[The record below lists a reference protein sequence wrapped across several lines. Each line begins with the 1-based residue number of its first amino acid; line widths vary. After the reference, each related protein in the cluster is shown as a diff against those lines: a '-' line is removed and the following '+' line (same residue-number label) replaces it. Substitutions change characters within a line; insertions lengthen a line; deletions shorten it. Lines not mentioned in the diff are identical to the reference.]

1 MKNIFNYRLRQVM
14 LLSII
19 ISLGILLFSTLM
31 IFLSGILGGVTLY
44 MLTRKWYFNLTV
56 KQHWSKW
63 ITALLFILCFVV
75 LIAIPIYF
83 SILIVSPKITLL
95 VNNQDAIISTLEKFS
110 KKIEVYT
117 GIKLFTSENATS
129 FVKNLFA
136 YLPSFLNNTVNIFAN
151 LLLMFFLMYY
161 LLCGGKM
168 IEKYL
173 NHIIPLRPQN
183 VQKLATE
190 TDLMIRANALGIPLI
205 CLVQGVFATI
215 GYLIFGLKDWGLWG
229 FVTGVLAFFP
239 LIGTMV
245 VWTPLVIY
253 MYATNQNLAATG
265 LMIYSFVITG
275 NVDYISRLGLLKKIG
290 NVHPLITVFGVIVG
304 LKLFGF
310 IGLIFGPLL
319 ISYLIVLIRIYL
331 DEFATNSTLTD

>member
-1 MKNIFNYRLRQVM
+1 
-14 LLSII
+14 
-19 ISLGILLFSTLM
+19 
-31 IFLSGILGGVTLY
+31 
-44 MLTRKWYFNLTV
+44 
-56 KQHWSKW
+56 
-63 ITALLFILCFVV
+63 
-75 LIAIPIYF
+75 
-83 SILIVSPKITLL
+83 
-95 VNNQDAIISTLEKFS
+95 
-110 KKIEVYT
+110 
-117 GIKLFTSENATS
+117 
-129 FVKNLFA
+129 
-136 YLPSFLNNTVNIFAN
+136 
-151 LLLMFFLMYY
+151 
-161 LLCGGKM
+161 M

-290 NVHPLITVFGVIVG
+290 NVHPLITVFGGIVG

-319 ISYLIVLIRIYL
+319 ISYLIVLIKIYL